1 MSTALIIEDDEW
13 AVTILRL
20 QLESFGFAVET
31 SRLAEDGLRRA
42 AELRPEVILLDLM
55 LPGMSG
61 WEALRR
67 LKADARLAASHVI
80 IVSAAAG
87 EAHGLAAG
95 AARVLLKPI
104 ARSDLLNALT
114 EIGVLASGATRIRL
128 LLAGPLGRPVEG
140 ALHRL
145 DSTRFEILRA
155 PDAEH
160 IQGAA
165 ETLLPD
171 AILFDAMPHA
181 DAAQAAIAR
190 LRHTAGTF
198 RIPIILVEKT
208 PPPGAASARAA
219 QHVATVVS
227 ADLDRL
233 GPSLEVI
240 VAQARRE
247 IGECSRPAAD
257 ADRRT
262 QRFLDR
268 GSEE

>member
-31 SRLAEDGLRRA
+31 SRQAEDGLRRA

-67 LKADARLAASHVI
+67 LKADPRLAAIQVI
-80 IVSAAAG
+80 ILSAAAA
-87 EAHGLAAG
+87 ETDGLAAG

-104 ARSDLLNALT
+104 MRSDLLDALT
-114 EIGVLASGATRIRL
+114 EIGVLASGAARIRL
-128 LLAGPLGRPVEG
+128 LLAGPLGRPLED

-145 DSTRFEILRA
+145 DSARFEILRA

-171 AILFDAMPHA
+171 AILFDAMPDA
-181 DAAQAAIAR
+181 DAAQAAVAR

-198 RIPIILVEKT
+198 RIPIILVEEA

-219 QHVATVVS
+219 QPVASVAP
-227 ADLDRL
+227 ADLERL

-247 IGECSRPAAD
+247 IGE
-257 ADRRT
+257 RR
-262 QRFLDR
+262 
-268 GSEE
+268 